1 MPESELP
8 PQQSPAIQ
16 AALAWLAAPPAEDPL
31 LDLVPLRTHIDAL
44 LEARL
49 PPLQALK
56 ILELFQPRANRVVDA
71 AKPLL
76 LDAVLP
82 LARRLRNVA
91 QALIEVLGALAAG
104 YIRSLQDADQAKLR
118 GPQRH
123 PNVLA
128 NHVLRNLAQQ
138 QEITAMISGPAPVDM
153 WAIAQQAFHLRHPVV
168 PVETDLPP
176 ENSPA
181 ERTLKGMLG
190 FAAAQPESMAPRES
204 AFLVRFLKRYGPAVE
219 ISQLRPAQRSDEWF
233 WLEETRDL
241 PPVAMARRPPA
252 DIGNVLYFRCT
263 NLGEMTREVITQITD
278 GVAPAAMDLDDEVA
292 FPDFLNVLR
301 RAQERWSAPPRR
313 LFARHR
319 HNYRVHVCANPG
331 PLWQLL
337 HGDLDPER
345 DASLVSTDWMVLNES
360 AGGYAMMHVAGGIS
374 GLVPGGVIGMRAG
387 ADRPWS
393 ICLVR
398 WARSDNPE
406 HVEIGLELLA
416 PSAEPVRIAPQG
428 RGEINPMPALLLPP
442 IPRMDRGE
450 TLLTARGVFRPGR
463 FALIG
468 EIGEQVRVFQ
478 CNATGVDIQ
487 TSSVEVFGFDRDPS
501 PI

>member
-1 MPESELP
+1 MPDNELP

-16 AALAWLAAPPAEDPL
+16 AALSWLAAAPAADPL
-31 LDLVPLRTHIDAL
+31 LDLVPLRTHVDAL

-56 ILELFQPRANRVVDA
+56 ILELFQPRAGRVADA

-91 QALIEVLGALAAG
+91 QAMIEVHGAMAAG
-104 YIRSLQDADQAKLR
+104 YLRGLRDTDQAKLK

-123 PNVLA
+123 PTVLA
-128 NHVLRNLAQQ
+128 HQVLRNLAQQ
-138 QEITAMISGPAPVDM
+138 QEITALISGPAPVDM
-153 WAIAQQAFHLRHPVV
+153 WARAQQAFQLRHPVSQID
-168 PVETDLPP
+168 PELPP

-181 ERTLKGMLG
+181 DRTLKGMLAL
-190 FAAAQPESMAPRES
+190 AAAQPESMAPRES
-204 AFLVRFLKRYGPAVE
+204 AFLARFLKRYGAAVE
-219 ISQLRPAQRSDEWF
+219 ISPARPAVRPEEWL

-241 PPVAMARRPPA
+241 PPVAIARRPPA
-252 DIGNVLYFRCT
+252 EAGNLLYFRCT
-263 NLGEMTREVITQITD
+263 ALGEMTREVITQIAD

-292 FPDFLNVLR
+292 YPDFLNVLR
-301 RAQERWSAPPRR
+301 RAQERWASPPRR

-319 HNYRVHVCANPG
+319 HNYRVHVCANTG

-337 HGDLDPER
+337 HGDLDPAQ
-345 DASLVSTDWMVLNES
+345 DAGLVSTDWMVLNES
-360 AGGYAMMHVAGGIS
+360 AGGFAMMHVAGGIS
-374 GLVPGGVIGMRAG
+374 GLVPGGIIGMRA
-387 ADRPWS
+387 APDAQWS

-428 RGEINPMPALLLPP
+428 RGESNPLPALLLPP

-450 TLLTARGVFRPGR
+450 SLLTARGAFRPGR
-463 FALIG
+463 FALIS
-468 EIGEQVRVFQ
+468 EPRDQVRVFQ
-478 CNATGVDIQ
+478 CNAMNIDIQ
-487 TSSVEVFGFDRDPS
+487 TSSIEVFGFDRDPS
-501 PI
+501 PV